1 MSANSRHVA
10 DGHDVFARRYQY
22 GDETVIAV
30 DFGVAEGTTSVDVVD
45 GTAIVVVETP
55 EGSRQEEF
63 ELPDEGAR
71 AFIRNGVL
79 TIEVSP

>member
-10 DGHDVFARRYQY
+10 DGRDVFARRYQY

-30 DFGVAEGTTSVDVVD
+30 DFGVAEGATSVDVVD

>member
-10 DGHDVFARRYQY
+10 DGRDVFARRYQY